1 MSVQWILNSI
11 FLVYI
16 VGSLIWLLRIA
27 KAAANKPLRDEKN
40 KALTIAMQR
49 FAGGHISREEFLRI
63 KKDLG

>member
-1 MSVQWILNSI
+1 LSAQWILNSI
-11 FLVYI
+11 FLAYI
-16 VGSLIWLLRIA
+16 AGSLVWLFRIA
-27 KAAANKPLRDEKN
+27 KKASAKPIRDEKN

>member
-11 FLVYI
+11 FLAYI
-16 VGSLIWLLRIA
+16 AGSLVWLLRIA
-27 KAAANKPLRDEKN
+27 IQAAGKPLQDEKN

-49 FAGGHISREEFLRI
+49 FAGGHLSREEFLRI

>member
-1 MSVQWILNSI
+1 LSVQWILNSI
-11 FLVYI
+11 FLAYI
-16 VGSLIWLLRIA
+16 AGSLVWLFRIT
-27 KAAANKPLRDEKN
+27 KQAAGKPIQDEKN

>member
-11 FLVYI
+11 FLAYI
-16 VGSLIWLLRIA
+16 AGSIVWLFRIA
-27 KAAANKPLRDEKN
+27 KQAAGKPLQDEKN

-49 FAGGHISREEFLRI
+49 FAGGHLSREEFLRI